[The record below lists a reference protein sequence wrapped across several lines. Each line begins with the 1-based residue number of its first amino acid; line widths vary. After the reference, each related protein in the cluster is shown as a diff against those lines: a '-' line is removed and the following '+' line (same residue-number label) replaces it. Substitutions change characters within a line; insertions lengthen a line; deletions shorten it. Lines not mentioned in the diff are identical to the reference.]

1 MRASSRRQ
9 LHHFAAA
16 KPQQSRKLLTLG
28 GAVDD
33 FVLLLRML
41 EDALGAKMFP
51 ARHAV
56 ELYLLLRMLPAVH
69 DLGLWNRA
77 IVGLGVLRGHRK
89 ARQNLVVHRQ
99 VVWAD
104 LMRAFVVWALDHA
117 VLGKFARALATEGV
131 TAGQRHRLFVIV
143 VVRLEADAALK
154 YRIHFCWTLRF
165 LC

>member
-1 MRASSRRQ
+1 MRASSGRQ

-33 FVLLLRML
+33 FVLLLRVL
-41 EDALGAKMFP
+41 EDALGAEVLP
-51 ARHAV
+51 AHHAV

-69 DLGLWNRA
+69 DLGLWDLAR
-77 IVGLGVLRGHRK
+77 VGLGVLCGHRK
-89 ARQNLVVHRQ
+89 ARQNLVIHWQ

-104 LMRAFVVWALDHA
+104 LMITLVIWALDHA

-131 TAGQRHRLFVIV
+131 TAGQRHGLFVVV